1 MMPLAI
7 TFPKVQFTG
16 IDSVRKKTIAVN
28 EMLADLQVSNAK
40 VVRTR
45 IEDYP
50 KESFDFITARAVAY
64 IDKLL

>member
-1 MMPLAI
+1 MSNNYYLDRNRNNM
-7 TFPKVQFTG
+7 
-16 IDSVRKKTIAVN
+16 RKLN